1 MTDKQKHWQEIL
13 DNLDKTIDSM
23 GLGLDENIKECVA
36 GFIANGFNTTSS
48 CGGHLD
54 SEGDGYLLSPYV
66 RINAEGEPE
75 NEFVG
80 EKEIKQKLLEKYNI
94 HCTFSMFQNDDVWN
108 EYKQSVKN
116 LTEKMEDWKA
126 WLKKNEEFRDKA
138 IPVIDEYNKQNG
150 YEKPKI
156 VLKDVY
162 PVYHVEYYIDTPN
175 HKDIKPEDKEMIRK
189 NITDARVEFDKLTK
203 FLKERYLKSK

>member
-13 DNLDKTIDSM
+13 DNLNKTIDGM
-23 GLGLDENIKECVA
+23 GLGIDENIKECVA
-36 GFIANGFNTTSS
+36 GFIANGFYTTGS
-48 CGGHLD
+48 CAGHLD
-54 SEGDGYLLSPYV
+54 TEDDGRLLSPYV
-66 RINAEGEPE
+66 CINAEGEPE

-80 EKEIKQKLLEKYNI
+80 EKEIKQKLLEKYNL
-94 HCTFSMFQNDDVWN
+94 HCTFGMFQNDDVWN

-150 YEKPKI
+150 YEKPRI
-156 VLKDVY
+156 ILKDVY
-162 PVYHVEYYIDTPN
+162 PVYPIQPRRPGRDLCLTRLSTVSS
-175 HKDIKPEDKEMIRK
+175 KENSMG
-189 NITDARVEFDKLTK
+189 
-203 FLKERYLKSK
+203 Y